1 MGRGWTCLED
11 EEGGGGII
19 LFIDPNLGASVIN
32 YVFIQ
37 VWTMVGVY
45 IAVAI
50 GAVLVVSFFVDQI
63 PKSLFTKSSDLKGD
77 IVDLVLS
84 TGNPLPPVR

>member
-1 MGRGWTCLED
+1 
-11 EEGGGGII
+11 
-19 LFIDPNLGASVIN
+19 
-32 YVFIQ
+32 
-37 VWTMVGVY
+37 MVGVY

-84 TGNPLPPVR
+84 TGNPLSPSPSPPSPSVRNAYVH